1 MMDKANRISKS
12 EAARAKRRKL
22 KNILFDCMLRKYA
35 KLRKCRQKR
44 NNK

>member
-1 MMDKANRISKS
+1 MDKATRIDKS
-12 EAARAKRRKL
+12 ETARSKRRKL

-35 KLRKCRQKR
+35 RLRKMRRKR